1 MLAAKPRSEQ
11 GLREILMSLP
21 GAELDDVDECMA
33 NLKDKGLINDRLLA
47 QNYAAY
53 RTSTKPVGRSRLA
66 RELVAKRV
74 PQEIVEEA
82 LGSLYDGPSQE
93 ELIERAIAKR
103 MRTHGHAGGP
113 NADRRMF
120 DHLSRLGFDYD
131 LIVRK
136 VRQLRDKTDSGD
148 RSE

>member
-1 MLAAKPRSEQ
+1 M
-11 GLREILMSLP
+11 LMSLP
-21 GAELDDVDECMA
+21 GAESENVDECMA
-33 NLKDKGLINDRLLA
+33 KLKERGLINDRLFA

-131 LIVRK
+131 LVLRK
-136 VRQLRDKTDSGD
+136 VRELRVVAQRKD
-148 RSE
+148 ELE